1 MSYSKHAIRAVFGR
15 GSKPSRPIRNSREGG
30 DKPTLRQSSLDLA
43 RVPDNHR
50 DALDRF
56 HEACDSA
63 AIPAANRDS
72 SSLIRALM
80 RVASKEF
87 NHG

>member
-15 GSKPSRPIRNSREGG
+15 GSKPDKPVRNSREGG
-30 DKPTLRQSSLDLA
+30 NEPTLRQSSLDLA

-72 SSLIRALM
+72 SSLIGASIRA
-80 RVASKEF
+80 AFKEV

>member
-15 GSKPSRPIRNSREGG
+15 GSTPNRPIRNSSEGG
-30 DKPTLRQSSLDLA
+30 VKPTLRQSSLDLA

-56 HEACDSA
+56 HAACDTA
-63 AIPAANRDS
+63 AIPAASRDS
-72 SSLIRALM
+72 SSLISASIRAAFKG
-80 RVASKEF
+80 V